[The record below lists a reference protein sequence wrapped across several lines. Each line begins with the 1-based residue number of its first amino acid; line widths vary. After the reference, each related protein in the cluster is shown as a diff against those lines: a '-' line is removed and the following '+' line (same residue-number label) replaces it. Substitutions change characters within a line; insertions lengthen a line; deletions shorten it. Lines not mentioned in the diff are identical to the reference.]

1 MSIEK
6 SIIDYA
12 MDEDGVQFRNALYA
26 SIQDKVSAHIEA
38 AKQNLARNLIA
49 TEEVSEEDEEEVQ
62 EQYQNPL
69 EFSNKP
75 KEKRTHSYDAMPDSK
90 KRPKYDA
97 VPTSRQLGA
106 KPQPKNESVEELQ
119 AKIDASTEKE
129 LSHAKSLGWN
139 VKKQTYGRIYTHPK
153 HGHIAMN
160 RYGEWQH
167 KPELDFKG
175 GKGQLIAH
183 GHADDLDKHLSSL
196 NK

>member
-38 AKQNLARNLIA
+38 AKQSLAKNLIT
-49 TEEVSEEDEEEVQ
+49 TEKVSDEEDESLDQNEAFNQDSVQ
-62 EQYQNPL
+62 
-69 EFSNKP
+69 K
-75 KEKRTHSYDAMPDSK
+75 
-90 KRPKYDA
+90 
-97 VPTSRQLGA
+97 
-106 KPQPKNESVEELQ
+106 LQ

-129 LSHAKSLGWN
+129 VSHAKSLGWH
-139 VKKQTYGRIYTHPK
+139 VKNQTYGREYTHPK

-167 KPELDFKG
+167 KPASDFKG

-183 GHADDLDKHLSSL
+183 GQADDLDKHLSSL

>member
-62 EQYQNPL
+62 EQYQD
-69 EFSNKP
+69 SNKP
-75 KEKRTHSYDAMPDSK
+75 KEKRTHS
-90 KRPKYDA
+90 YDA

-129 LSHAKSLGWN
+129 LSHAKSLGWHI
-139 VKKQTYGRIYTHPK
+139 KKQTYGREYTHPK
-153 HGHIAMN
+153 HGHISMN

-167 KPELDFKG
+167 KPESSFKG